1 MIDSWGFYNYM
12 MTHLGV
18 GIVQISHTDVFG
30 SSEYYPFS
38 DMLKAVEHAI
48 KESSHTRPSEYS

>member
-1 MIDSWGFYNYM
+1 M